1 MLFPNLKNIMQ
12 CIFINS
18 DSYSNI
24 KMLKLLLKQGARLKD
39 TDELG
44 FNALDYAM
52 ENKKIANVTFLRSMG
67 LKPNIQH

>member
-1 MLFPNLKNIMQ
+1 MHAAQ
-12 CIFINS
+12 H
-18 DSYSNI
+18 SNI

-44 FNALDYAM
+44 FNALDYAIGHR
-52 ENKKIANVTFLRSMG
+52 NKANAAFLRSMG